1 MALWSSDLARA
12 RETASYVEKA
22 TGLEA
27 VTDPRLREFDV
38 GERAGLTVA
47 EFAEKFP
54 EAHAAWAAGHVTG
67 GVPGAETIADVTA
80 RMVPAL
86 REMLASLAPGETGL
100 VVSHGACIKS
110 SLAALLG
117 LPPES
122 EEVIF
127 SMDNCGWATI
137 AEHHGGRL
145 RLMLLQRDVASRGPA
160 PGGDPRFR
168 IGRPEWL
175 VFRELSPRSPGKQW
189 GCGAAGS
196 APAWHAGGQGFES
209 PQLHRHRS
217 ARPGRGPRA
226 SSPSG
231 DGEFLHF
238 RNLTTGPTTGLTTGR
253 ARPAARGS
261 TPG

>member
-1 MALWSSDLARA
+1 MTEHILEPRRLVLLRHGRTAWNLIGRAQGHTDVTLDDTGREQAAAAAHYLAGYGAVALWSSDLARA

-54 EAHAAWAAGHVTG
+54 EAHAAWAAGHATG

-145 RLMLLQRDVASRGPA
+145 RLSSYNETSHPGVLPPVGTPDFASDA
-160 PGGDPRFR
+160 
-168 IGRPEWL
+168 
-175 VFRELSPRSPGKQW
+175 
-189 GCGAAGS
+189 
-196 APAWHAGGQGFES
+196 
-209 PQLHRHRS
+209 
-217 ARPGRGPRA
+217 
-226 SSPSG
+226 PSG
-231 DGEFLHF
+231 
-238 RNLTTGPTTGLTTGR
+238 
-253 ARPAARGS
+253 
-261 TPG
+261 